1 MMGMKICRHRLLVSF
16 IALAV
21 LCSCLQSVRF
31 KANSQTALPQS
42 KSYQL
47 INGQWFDG
55 KSFRRETFFSVNGL
69 LTRKKPAKVDELID
83 LKNGYVVPPFA
94 DAHCHHFDSSY
105 NVAQQVAMY
114 LKDGVFYAKVQTD
127 VRSGALQVADKVN
140 KPTSVDVLYSHGAL
154 TSTFGHGVEVYEG
167 LALFYRAG
175 GFTPEQE
182 KKVRASHL
190 RENDAYYIIDT
201 AEDLQKK
208 WQKILAGKP
217 DFIKIY
223 LLTSEDFEKKKRDLD
238 NIPVGSIGLD
248 PRLVP
253 DIVQKAHA
261 AKLKVSAHVDTV
273 TDYRIALKAGVDEIA
288 HLPGYYIDLNDDPH
302 KYELTEEDAKETAK
316 RGVWVDIAP
325 VAYEFLD
332 SQSPSFKPE
341 VAKRTDNVRVR
352 NLKLLKR
359 YKVKIAFGS
368 DRYGSTPVN
377 DVLYLQKLGVFSNLE
392 MLKIWCEDT
401 PRSIFPNR
409 KVGLLKDGYEAS
421 FLVLDGNPLIN
432 FGEVKNIRLRF
443 KQGSFLD
450 APK

>member
-1 MMGMKICRHRLLVSF
+1 MKEYKGKSAIVLLG
-16 IALAV
+16 LT
-21 LCSCLQSVRF
+21 LLLSCLLNLSG
-31 KANSQTALPQS
+31 KTYAQTSLPER
-42 KSYQL
+42 KSYQF

-55 KSFRRETFFSVNGL
+55 KDFRRRSFFSVDGI
-69 LTRKKPAKVDELID
+69 LTRKKPAKVDEVID
-83 LKNGYVVPPFA
+83 LQNGYVVPPFA

-105 NVAQQVAMY
+105 NIAQQVAMY

-127 VRSGALQVADKVN
+127 VRSGALQVADEVN
-140 KPTSVDVLYSHGAL
+140 KPTSVDVLYSHGSL
-154 TSTFGHGVEVYEG
+154 TSTYGHGIEVYEG
-167 LALFYRAG
+167 LALFYRTG

-190 RENDAYYIIDT
+190 RENDAYYIINT
-201 AEDLQKK
+201 AEDLEKK

-223 LLTSEDFEKKKRDLD
+223 LLTSEDFEKKKQNLN

-253 DIVQKAHA
+253 EIVRKAHA
-261 AKLKVSAHVDTV
+261 AGLKVSAHIDTI
-273 TDYRIALKAGVDEIA
+273 TDYRIALKAGVDEMA
-288 HLPGYYIDLNDDPH
+288 HLPGYYIELNDDPQ
-302 KYELTEEDAKETAK
+302 KYELTEADVKETAK

-332 SQSPSFKPE
+332 PQSPSFKPE
-341 VAKRTDNVRVR
+341 VKQRTDTVRVR

-368 DRYGSTPVN
+368 DRYGSTPVA

-409 KVGLLKDGYEAS
+409 KIGLLKNGYEAS
-421 FLVLDGNPLIN
+421 FLVLDNNPLMN
-432 FGEVKNIRLRF
+432 FEEIKNIRLRF
-443 KQGSFLD
+443 KQGFELKL
-450 APK
+450 PK

>member
-1 MMGMKICRHRLLVSF
+1 MKEYTGKSAIVLLG
-16 IALAV
+16 LM
-21 LCSCLQSVRF
+21 LLLSCLLNLSG
-31 KANSQTALPQS
+31 KTYAQTSLS
-42 KSYQL
+42 ERKSYQF

-55 KSFRRETFFSVNGL
+55 KSFRRQTFFSVNGI
-69 LTRKKPAKVDELID
+69 LTRKKPAKVDELVD

-105 NVAQQVAMY
+105 NVAQQVGMY

-127 VRSGALQVADKVN
+127 VRSGALQVTDKVN
-140 KPTSVDVLYSHGAL
+140 KSTSVDVLYSHGAL
-154 TSTFGHGVEVYEG
+154 TSTYGHGVEVYEG
-167 LALFYRAG
+167 LALFYRTG

-190 RENDAYYIIDT
+190 RENDAYYIINT
-201 AEDLQKK
+201 ADDLEKK

-223 LLTSEDFEKKKRDLD
+223 LLSSEDFEKKKQNLN

-253 DIVQKAHA
+253 EIVQKAHA
-261 AKLKVSAHVDTV
+261 AGLKVSAHIDTV
-273 TDYRIALKAGVDEIA
+273 TDYRIALKAGVDEMA
-288 HLPGYYIDLNDDPH
+288 HLPGYYIDLDDDPH
-302 KYELTEEDAKETAK
+302 KYELTEEDVKETAK
-316 RGVWVDIAP
+316 RGVWVNIAP
-325 VAYEFLD
+325 VAFEFLD

-341 VAKRTDNVRVR
+341 VKKRTDAVRVR

-368 DRYGSTPVN
+368 DRYGSTPVA

-409 KVGLLKDGYEAS
+409 KLGLLKNEYEAS
-421 FLVLDGNPLIN
+421 FLVFDNNPLMN
-432 FGEVKNIRLRF
+432 FEEIKNIRLRF
-443 KQGSFLD
+443 KQGFEL
-450 APK
+450 KLTK